1 VSDRPAVRP
10 VPSLARASARYAPT
24 HATGRT
30 NGTNTERAE
39 WQPLRA
45 PSARAA
51 SCAEWSGRGV
61 MPHDEQ
67 SQWTAGTGRGERLYG
82 G

>member
-10 VPSLARASARYAPT
+10 VPSLARASARYART

-30 NGTNTERAE
+30 NGTNTERA
-39 WQPLRA
+39 
-45 PSARAA
+45 
-51 SCAEWSGRGV
+51 GRHATQGIV
-61 MPHDEQ
+61 
-67 SQWTAGTGRGERLYG
+67 GTGRDPAPSVSEG